1 MSLISLTGAT
11 FDRGREKILHEVN
24 LSVFAGLKYAL
35 IGENGAG
42 KTTLL
47 AVLAGELPLHAG
59 VRQAASRAVI
69 RFLRQETAFAAPRE
83 DAAPLYDAVLRAAF
97 APELALEEELA
108 ATTRRLADAPAE
120 EAGELVKRQ
129 GALHAE
135 FERLGGYSIASRTE
149 AALAGLGL
157 PPATWRRRLHEL
169 SGGERRRGMLAAT
182 LLGGGDLLLLDE
194 PTNHLDLAACE
205 WLEDYLAES
214 PAAAVLVSHD
224 RQFLDRVTSHTWH
237 LHAGRLTAF
246 AGAYT
251 AFARWHEEQQKQAL
265 AAWERQQERIRK
277 TEDFIR
283 RNIAGQKS
291 RQAQS
296 RRKALAKEERLTP
309 PPAAAR
315 PYTLR
320 LAPQRESGAVVLEVE
335 GLAKAY
341 EGRPVV
347 EGLSLL
353 VARGERIGVVGPNG
367 SGKST
372 LLKLLAGI
380 VFPDRG
386 TVRLGFG
393 VDLGYYDQHQR
404 TVRDDRT
411 VLAEAATM
419 DPIATEGELRSFLGA
434 FGFGA
439 DLVDRPVG
447 ALSGGERGRLSLL
460 KLIKE
465 GHNTLLLDEPTN
477 HLDIRCREALERA
490 LTEFAGTLIV
500 VSHDRRFL
508 DRLVTRL
515 LVFPADGE
523 PASPPRAGSP
533 RAGGAP
539 AGRTPPGEEPAS
551 RPRLFLGN
559 YEQWHERQLALAG
572 PRAGPP
578 VAVRLAGTGGRGFGA
593 GSGAPGA
600 APGAA
605 SGDRPA
611 ASRDGARDAGC
622 DAGGGPAGAAALSKN
637 EVVRRQAWM
646 AEAEARIA
654 ALEGERDGIV
664 AALAD
669 PRLEPERLR
678 ERADRLAR
686 LEAELAEQLALWE
699 KWGREIE
706 GATGGG

>member
-1 MSLISLTGAT
+1 
-11 FDRGREKILHEVN
+11 
-24 LSVFAGLKYAL
+24 
-35 IGENGAG
+35 
-42 KTTLL
+42 
-47 AVLAGELPLHAG
+47 
-59 VRQAASRAVI
+59 
-69 RFLRQETAFAAPRE
+69 
-83 DAAPLYDAVLRAAF
+83 
-97 APELALEEELA
+97 
-108 ATTRRLADAPAE
+108 
-120 EAGELVKRQ
+120 
-129 GALHAE
+129 
-135 FERLGGYSIASRTE
+135 
-149 AALAGLGL
+149 
-157 PPATWRRRLHEL
+157 
-169 SGGERRRGMLAAT
+169 MLAAT

-224 RQFLDRVTSHTWH
+224 RQFLDRVTSQTWH
-237 LHAGRLTAF
+237 LHAGRLTTF
-246 AGAYT
+246 GGAYT

-265 AAWERQQERIRK
+265 AAWGRQRERIRK

-315 PYTLR
+315 PYALR

-341 EGRPVV
+341 DGRPAV

-411 VLAEAATM
+411 VLAEAAAM
-419 DPIATEGELRSFLGA
+419 DPVATEGELRSFLGA

-490 LTEFAGTLIV
+490 LAEFAGTLIV

-515 LVFPADGE
+515 LIFPADGE
-523 PASPPRAGSP
+523 PAGPP

-539 AGRTPPGEEPAS
+539 AGRTLSGEAPAS

-559 YEQWHERQLALAG
+559 YAQWHERQLALAG

-578 VAVRLAGTGGRGFGA
+578 AAVRLAGTGGRGFGS
-593 GSGAPGA
+593 GSGAGAPGA

-605 SGDRPA
+605 SGAQPA
-611 ASRDGARDAGC
+611 ALRGAAGAAVRGADRADRAGS

-637 EVVRRQAWM
+637 EVARRQAWM

-664 AALAD
+664 TALAD

-699 KWGREIE
+699 KWGHEIE